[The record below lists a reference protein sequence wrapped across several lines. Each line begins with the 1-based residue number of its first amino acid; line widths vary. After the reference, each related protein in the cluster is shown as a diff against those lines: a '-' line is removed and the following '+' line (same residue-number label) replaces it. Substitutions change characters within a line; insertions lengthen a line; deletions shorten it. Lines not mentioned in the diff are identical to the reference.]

1 MNICAFIGD
10 MYRDYS
16 STIIKTLMTITKER
30 GHRLDIFGNCA
41 VPSENP
47 LHAEGLRS
55 ILAVPVLTDYD
66 GIILCSDTLNHAGL
80 SKVLMDRLKNTEELP
95 PVVSIRSDEEG
106 FCNIIPDNK
115 KIMYDVTRHMIE
127 ACGCG
132 DIGFLMGRDDLKDSY
147 ERLEGFK
154 EAMAEAGF
162 EVTDDLIFHGN
173 YWINQGPETADF
185 FIKEHGAL
193 PRGIVASNDYMAVG
207 LLDELIIR
215 GYKIPE
221 DVMIAGVDNQPLTA
235 TRVPTLTTFE
245 IPEDYL
251 ATTAVDTLEKLVA
264 GKDVPPHIGVPGNL
278 IVREST
284 GGNWELD
291 LNETYSR
298 LDKLQ
303 REYYDKTFAFVLLS
317 SEYEDALSFDSSIK
331 LTLND
336 LMADDLFSEG
346 YLCRYCENDRSLMGY
361 FKDGN
366 ITVSDIRFPNDK
378 LLPCD
383 FYCQE
388 TGTYIY
394 MSVHYKNEV
403 YGYCVLKMSDDI
415 TTFFDERLEFI
426 LMLFGQS
433 LNRLRLYDKLF
444 EVADVID
451 LYVRDELTGL
461 FNRRGF
467 ENKISALLEN
477 RDPRVPKIA
486 VASID
491 MDGLKYINDTF
502 GHAAGDTAIKAVAS
516 SISSALTGK
525 EFVSRMGGDEFEA
538 VLVLDN
544 PGRIGQFIRA
554 IRKALEDENE
564 RLNAPYKASVSIGI
578 CEVADWNS
586 LMDSINEADKA
597 MYTEKRIKK
606 NRSI

>member
-16 STIIKTLMTITKER
+16 SIIIKTLITITKER

-55 ILAVPVLTDYD
+55 ILAVPVLSDYD

-80 SKVLMDRLKNTEELP
+80 SKALMDRLKSTEDLP

-106 FCNIIPDNK
+106 FYNIIPDNRR
-115 KIMYDVTRHMIE
+115 IMYEVTRHMIE
-127 ACGCG
+127 ACGSK
-132 DIGFLMGRDDLKDSY
+132 DIGFLMGRDDLKDSH
-147 ERLEGFK
+147 ERLEGFRQ
-154 EAMAEAGF
+154 AMAEEGI
-162 EVTDDLIFHGN
+162 EVGDDLIFHGN

-185 FIKEHGAL
+185 FLKEHGSL
-193 PRGIVASNDYMAVG
+193 PRGIVGSNDYMAVG
-207 LLDELIIR
+207 LLDELILR
-215 GYKIPE
+215 GYKIPD
-221 DVMIAGVDNQPLTA
+221 DVMIAGVDNQPLTS

-245 IPEDYL
+245 IPGDYL
-251 ATTAVDTLEKLVA
+251 AVTAVDTLEKLVA
-264 GKDVPPHIGVPGNL
+264 GKEIESHIGVPGNL

-284 GGNWELD
+284 GGKWELD

-303 REYYDKTFAFVLLS
+303 REYYDKTFAFVSLS
-317 SEYEDALSFDSSIK
+317 SDYEDALSFESSTK
-331 LTLND
+331 LTLTN
-336 LMADDLFSEG
+336 LMEDSFFSEG
-346 YLCRYCENDRSLMGY
+346 YLCRYCENDRAVMGY
-361 FKDGN
+361 FSGGN
-366 ITVSDIRFPNDK
+366 IEISDMRFSNDK
-378 LLPCD
+378 LLPD
-383 FYCQE
+383 ELYGDG

-394 MSVHYKNEV
+394 MPIYYKNEV
-403 YGYCVLKMSDDI
+403 YGYCALKTKGEVS
-415 TTFFDERLEFI
+415 TFFDERLEFI

-461 FNRRGF
+461 LNRRGF
-467 ENKISALLEN
+467 EKKISALLQD
-477 RDPRVPKIA
+477 RDPNAPKVA

-502 GHAAGDTAIKAVAS
+502 GHAEGDTAIKAVAS
-516 SISSALTGK
+516 AISSAVTGR

-538 VLVLDN
+538 VLILDN
-544 PGRIGQFIRA
+544 PSRIGQFIRA
-554 IRKALEDENE
+554 IRKALEEENE

-578 CEVADWNS
+578 CEVADWSS

>member
-10 MYRDYS
+10 MFRDYS
-16 STIIKTLMTITKER
+16 SIIIKTLMTITKER
-30 GHRLDIFGNCA
+30 GYRLDIFGNCA

-55 ILAVPVLTDYD
+55 ILAVPALSDYD

-80 SKVLMDRLKNTEELP
+80 SKVLMDRLKNTEDLP

-106 FCNIIPDNK
+106 FYNIIPDNK
-115 KIMYDVTRHMIE
+115 RIMYEVTRHMID
-127 ACGCG
+127 ACGSG
-132 DIGFLMGRDDLKDSY
+132 DIGFLMGREDLKDSH

-154 EAMAEAGF
+154 QAMSEAGF
-162 EVTDDLIFHGN
+162 EVSDDLIFHGN
-173 YWINQGPETADF
+173 YWINQGPETADY
-185 FIKEHGAL
+185 FIKEHGSL
-193 PRGIVASNDYMAVG
+193 PRGIVSSNDYMAVG

-221 DVMIAGVDNQPLTA
+221 DVMIAGVDNQPLSA

-245 IPEDYL
+245 IPGDYL
-251 ATTAVDTLEKLVA
+251 ASTAVDTLEKLIA
-264 GKDVPPHIGVPGNL
+264 GKEVPPHIGVPGNL

-284 GGNWELD
+284 GGKWELD

-303 REYYDKTFAFVLLS
+303 REYYDKTFAFVHLS
-317 SEYEDALSFDSSIK
+317 SEYEDALSFESSIR
-331 LTLND
+331 LTLTN
-336 LMADDLFSEG
+336 LMEDSFFSEG
-346 YLCRYCENDRSLMGY
+346 YLCRYCENDRSIMGY
-361 FKDGN
+361 FAGGN
-366 ITVSDIRFPNDK
+366 ADISDKRFSNDK
-378 LLPCD
+378 LLPD
-383 FYCQE
+383 ELYGDG

-394 MSVHYKNEV
+394 MPIYYKNEV
-403 YGYCVLKMSDDI
+403 YGYCALK
-415 TTFFDERLEFI
+415 TTGEVRTFFDERLEFI

-467 ENKISALLEN
+467 ENKISALLKN
-477 RDPRVPKIA
+477 RDPDAPKVA
-486 VASID
+486 VSSID

-502 GHAAGDTAIKAVAS
+502 GHAAGDAAIKAVAS

-538 VLVLDN
+538 VLILDN

-554 IRKALEDENE
+554 IRKNLEDENE